1 MAELKLLKLRQLREL
16 QRQKADRDG
25 QANAAKFARWVDDPV
40 GWCENRLGEF
50 LWSKQREIAESV
62 RDNRR
67 TAVKSCHNAGKSW
80 IASRIAAWWLDTHP
94 PGEAFVVS
102 TAPTYKQVHAILW
115 EEIRAAAKKAAA
127 RGEPLAG
134 RVLQS
139 DEWKLD
145 DGTLI
150 GFGRKPADTD
160 VHGFQGIHR
169 RYVLVILDEACGV
182 PAQLWTAVEAIT
194 TNADCRILAI
204 GNPDDPSTEFNDVC
218 KPGSGWNV
226 IRING
231 LETPNMTAAN
241 VAAYPR
247 LAELFEKL
255 GLGPSEEFVPE
266 GLRPLMLDPEWAADK
281 IGRWGAESPRFTS
294 KVLGE
299 FPEIGE
305 DILIQPGWIIAAQ
318 ERASEPGPYGI
329 LGVDVARYGS
339 DRTVL
344 CLRQG
349 PVARIIG
356 DYAMTSTTE
365 TTGHVVIAKRD
376 HPVHEVRVDGV
387 GVGGG
392 VVDQLLELGH
402 DVIDMQ
408 AGSAAL
414 DSEHYLN
421 ARAEWAWAIRERLEQ
436 GDLDLDPD
444 DDELAAQL
452 GSIKYKFT
460 SRGQVQIESKD
471 DTRKRGLPSPDKA
484 DALIL
489 TAAATPIADQVVE
502 DAQHDEYEISSY

>member
-1 MAELKLLKLRQLREL
+1 MTASLFAPS
-16 QRQKADRDG
+16 ADPFEV
-25 QANAAKFARWVDDPV
+25 AARMFEPPPVSPYLHDPV
-40 GWCENRLGEF
+40 GWCQQRLGEH

-115 EEIRAAAKKAAA
+115 EEIRAAAKKAAS
-127 RGEPLAG
+127 RGEPLPG

-160 VHGFQGIHR
+160 EHGFQGIHR
-169 RYVLVILDEACGV
+169 RYVLVILDEACGI

-194 TNADCRILAI
+194 TNADCRILAV
-204 GNPDDPSTEFNDVC
+204 GNPDDPATEFHQVC

-226 IRING
+226 IRISG
-231 LETPNMTAAN
+231 LETPNMTAERI
-241 VAAYPR
+241 AAEPG
-247 LAELFEKL
+247 LADLFDKL
-255 GLGPSEEFVPE
+255 GLGPSTEFVPDA
-266 GLRPLMLDPEWAADK
+266 LRPLMLDAGWVADK
-281 IGRWGAESPRFTS
+281 IRRWGVESPRFTS

-299 FPEIGE
+299 FPDIGE
-305 DILIQPGWIIAAQ
+305 DVLIPPSWIRAAQ
-318 ERASEPGPYGI
+318 ERACEPGPWTI
-329 LGVDVARYGS
+329 LGVDVARFGS
-339 DRTVL
+339 DRTIL
-344 CLRQG
+344 CLRRG

-356 DYAMTSTTE
+356 DYAKQSTTE
-365 TTGHVVIAKRD
+365 TTGRTVRAIDEHRVD
-376 HPVHEVRVDGV
+376 ETRVDGV

-392 VVDQLLELGH
+392 VVDQLVELGH
-402 DVIDMQ
+402 DVVDMQ
-408 AGSAAL
+408 AGAAAN
-414 DSEHYLN
+414 DRDAFAN
-421 ARAEWAWAIRERLEQ
+421 ARAEWSWAIRQLFED
-436 GDLDLDPD
+436 GDIDLDPE

-452 GSIKYKFT
+452 GAIKYRYT
-460 SRGQVQIESKD
+460 ARGQVQIESKD
-471 DTRKRGLPSPDKA
+471 EMRKRGLPSPDRA

-489 TAAATPIADQVVE
+489 TGAPTPPLSEDVFE
-502 DAQHDEYEISSY
+502 DADDADFGISLV